1 MHFGKKINK
10 KSVHVLVRRGG
21 ESLNDFKSGASIG
34 RISSD
39 GASSTAVKRLN
50 LTFLVCWDS
59 LRVSLTP
66 FLGEVI
72 P

>member
-10 KSVHVLVRRGG
+10 KKCPRSRAKRGG
-21 ESLNDFKSGASIG
+21 KLNDFKSGASIG